1 MLKRKLLMGFCG
13 SILTILLASPIEG
26 KVENIYNKDFY
37 DSYNTLLAPYAS
49 KTIRNEL
56 GPNHQYSL
64 ADTKIL
70 KIERSQKYTFTF
82 TVVAK
87 YKTYTNAHNPPNH
100 VVTITYNVSPSGVK
114 VIDFKQVKESE
125 FTPYFLSK
133 SMDRVADWLFTETH

>member
-1 MLKRKLLMGFCG
+1 MFKQKLLMTFCG
-13 SILTILLASPIEG
+13 FIILVLLTSPIEG
-26 KVENIYNKDFY
+26 KAENISNKDFY

-64 ADTKIL
+64 TDTKIL
-70 KIERSQKYTFTF
+70 KIERPQKYTFTF

-114 VIDFKQVKESE
+114 VIDFKQVKER
-125 FTPYFLSK
+125 K
-133 SMDRVADWLFTETH
+133 